1 MSDTGD
7 VQDAAVA
14 PGLPHVVNPSTAD
27 VSANLDVD
35 AALAE
40 ASRRYLAAQKILADT
55 RAVYLAAQQ
64 AWFDRRGL

>member
-1 MSDTGD
+1 MNDTDD

-14 PGLPHVVNPSTAD
+14 PGPSDVVNPSTAD
-27 VSANLDVD
+27 ISVNLDVD
-35 AALAE
+35 VALAE

-55 RAVYLAAQQ
+55 RAAYLAAQQ